1 MLEITSKE
9 MFTQLM
15 VHDKHYDLIV
25 LDIYADWCH
34 PCKILA
40 PKLQELADQ
49 YAQANVNNILFCK
62 ANNDINV
69 RTVQG
74 LPTIQFWLKQGKKRD
89 LVHTVVGANMEEI
102 RQTAEKFV
110 PLPKQTQTAK
120 PVAKTSSESSTPS
133 TKNPAIKNTSNQLYQ
148 QPQIMDTVTVPKT
161 SGRRSEYKTF
171 SSL

>member
-15 VHDKHYDLIV
+15 VYDKHYDLIV

-40 PKLQELADQ
+40 PKLQALAEQ
-49 YAQANVNNILFCK
+49 YTQANMTNVLFCK
-62 ANNDINV
+62 ANNDLNV

-74 LPTIQFWLKQGKKRD
+74 LPTVQFWLKQGKKRD

-102 RQTAEKFV
+102 HQSLEKFA
-110 PLPKQTQTAK
+110 PLPKQTA
-120 PVAKTSSESSTPS
+120 SSHSSTVEAPHAS
-133 TKNPAIKNTSNQLYQ
+133 TPQARNPAIKNTSNQLYQ
-148 QPQIMDTVTVPKT
+148 QQADSIAVPK
-161 SGRRSEYKTF
+161 GRRSEYKTF
-171 SSL
+171 SKL